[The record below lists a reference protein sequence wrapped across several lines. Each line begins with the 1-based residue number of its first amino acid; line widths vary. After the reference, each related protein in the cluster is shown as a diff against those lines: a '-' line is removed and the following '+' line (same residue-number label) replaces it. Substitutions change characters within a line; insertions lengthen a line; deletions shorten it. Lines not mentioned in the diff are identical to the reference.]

1 MKAIKGQLFTYKAS
15 LEGKVPTAP
24 AEEELKLKKAA
35 RVVVIENIYQEVD
48 GLVAANGD
56 TGDVVELDDKSIK
69 VKIDRTG
76 ETVKIPRHT
85 WESIAYT
92 WANGKLEKEVVG
104 KFEQYPLR
112 LGWAITIHK
121 SQGMTIPKVC
131 LDLRGGSCFAH
142 GQLYVALSRA
152 TGLDGLWLTKAIS
165 RRNLIVD
172 QRVAMFHGHEG

>member
-1 MKAIKGQLFTYKAS
+1 MKAIQGKLFTYKAS

-24 AEEELKLKKAA
+24 AEEELKLKKGA
-35 RVVVIENIYQEVD
+35 RVVVIANIYQDED

-56 TGDVVELDDKSIK
+56 IGDVLELDDKSIK

-76 ETVKIPRHT
+76 KTVKIPRHT

-92 WANGKLEKEVVG
+92 WANGTLEKEVVG
-104 KFEQYPLR
+104 KFEQYPLL

-121 SQGMTIPKVC
+121 IQGMTIPKVC

-172 QRVAMFHGHEG
+172 QRVTIFPSNIS

>member
-1 MKAIKGQLFTYKAS
+1 M
-15 LEGKVPTAP
+15 
-24 AEEELKLKKAA
+24 
-35 RVVVIENIYQEVD
+35 
-48 GLVAANGD
+48 
-56 TGDVVELDDKSIK
+56 ELDDKSIK
-69 VKIDRTG
+69 VKIDRSG
-76 ETVKIPRHT
+76 ETVKISHHT

-121 SQGMTIPKVC
+121 SQGMTIPREC
-131 LDLRGGSCFAH
+131 LDLRDGSCFAH

-165 RRNLIVD
+165 PRNLIGTRELQDSLGRNHNPPDILPVFICYHPHALIF
-172 QRVAMFHGHEG
+172 QEPE

>member
-1 MKAIKGQLFTYKAS
+1 MRKLTPTNTAANAINEARLKAIKRQVFTYKAS

-35 RVVVIENIYQEVD
+35 RVVVIANIYQEEN

-104 KFEQYPLR
+104 KIATPG
-112 LGWAITIHK
+112 LGHHDPQEPGHDH
-121 SQGMTIPKVC
+121 SQGVSRPPRWMLFRPWSALCCTFQ
-131 LDLRGGSCFAH
+131 GH
-142 GQLYVALSRA
+142 GA
-152 TGLDGLWLTKAIS
+152 
-165 RRNLIVD
+165 
-172 QRVAMFHGHEG
+172 